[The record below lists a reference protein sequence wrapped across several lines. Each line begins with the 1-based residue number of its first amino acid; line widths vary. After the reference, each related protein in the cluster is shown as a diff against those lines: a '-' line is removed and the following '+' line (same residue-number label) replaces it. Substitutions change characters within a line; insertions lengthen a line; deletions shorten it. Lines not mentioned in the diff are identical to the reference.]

1 MRRLFFILF
10 SITQLMLW
18 GANKFPELEFTSG
31 HDLTLINKLIDTP
44 RRFARVDT
52 VKYKGFNDFQGK
64 ELLQQSAGLVLAF
77 TTDSKYIF
85 ANIDYLKRNRDIN
98 APDISTSG
106 VSLYI
111 KSPDGVWRYAGSNT
125 PRPADN
131 DTFELVSNMKEGV
144 KECLLYLPMFS
155 IVDSINI
162 GVSPGSF
169 VRPLE
174 NPFHHRIVFHGSS
187 FTHGASISHPAMSYV
202 MQFERN
208 TGLHTPVLGMG
219 GNALLQQPCAK
230 VLADTEADAFV
241 FDCFSNPNA
250 QQVEERLEPFI
261 ATIRAK
267 HPDTPMIF
275 MQTIRREN
283 RNFDTFI
290 DEQEQL
296 RIDMAEKKMQEVMKK
311 DKNIY
316 FIHPTAGEGTT
327 CDGTHP
333 SDLGYYLWEQ
343 SIREPI
349 LEILAKYNIK

>member
-1 MRRLFFILF
+1 MRIFSLLLFLIIQISAF
-10 SITQLMLW
+10 
-18 GANKFPELEFTSG
+18 GASKLPELEFTSG
-31 HDLTLINKLIDTP
+31 HELTLINKLIDTP
-44 RRFARVDT
+44 RRYARVDT
-52 VKYKGFNDFQGK
+52 VKYKGFNEFQGK
-64 ELLQQSAGLVLAF
+64 ELLQQSAGLALAF
-77 TTDSKYIF
+77 KTDSKYIY
-85 ANIDYLKRNRDIN
+85 ANIDFLKRNRDIN

-125 PRPADN
+125 PRPADS
-131 DTFELVSNMKEGV
+131 DTFELVSNMKEGE

-162 GVSPGSF
+162 GVAPGSY
-169 VRPLE
+169 VRPME
-174 NPFHHRIVFHGSS
+174 NPFRNRIVFHGSS

-219 GNALLQQPCAK
+219 GNALLQQACAN

-250 QQVEERLEPFI
+250 KQVEERLEPFI
-261 ATIRAK
+261 ATIRSK
-267 HPDTPMIF
+267 HPETPMIF
-275 MQTIRREN
+275 MQTIYREN
-283 RNFDTFI
+283 RNFDTEI
-290 DEQEQL
+290 DRSERE
-296 RIDMAEKKMQEVMKK
+296 RIEMAEKKMKEVMEK
-311 DKNIY
+311 DSNIY
-316 FIHPTAGEGTT
+316 FIHPSAGEGTT

-333 SDLGYYLWEQ
+333 SDLGYYFWEQ

-349 LEILAKYNIK
+349 LEILAKYNLN

>member
-1 MRRLFFILF
+1 MRYLSLLLLIL
-10 SITQLMLW
+10 TQIPAFAASKLP
-18 GANKFPELEFTSG
+18 ALEFTSG

-52 VKYKGFNDFQGK
+52 VKYKGFNEFQGK
-64 ELLQQSAGLVLAF
+64 ELLQQSAGLALAF
-77 TTDSKYIF
+77 ATDSKYIY

-111 KSPDGVWRYAGSNT
+111 KASDGVWRYAGCNT
-125 PRPADN
+125 PRPADS
-131 DTFELVSNMKEGV
+131 DIFELVSNMKDGE

-162 GVSPGSF
+162 GVEPGAY
-169 VRPLE
+169 VRPIE
-174 NPFHHRIVFHGSS
+174 NPFRRRIVFHGSS

-219 GNALLQQPCAK
+219 GNALLQQPCAN

-261 ATIRAK
+261 ATIREK

-283 RNFDTFI
+283 RNFDTLI
-290 DEQEQL
+290 DRSECE
-296 RIDMAEKKMQEVMKK
+296 RIEMAEKKMKEVMAK
-311 DKNIY
+311 DSNIY

-349 LEILAKYNIK
+349 LEILGRYGIQ